1 MVSEGR
7 RPRPKT
13 TISFPSTIFGV
24 AVHPSKPILAT
35 GLSTGHVFMHR
46 YAADEDDSDDEK
58 DSDVSSSGEVDDGTG
73 GKVTDGEFT
82 EVDRLWRT
90 RRHKGSCRGVAFDEE
105 GAYLYSVGTDSVIK
119 QASPETGQVIAKNS
133 HDIDSIPSALIA
145 TTTHVLVGTE
155 KATLHGFDK
164 RTVKPAYTFADLH
177 EDYIT
182 SISHLAQYQN
192 TYHLITTGS
201 TTVTR
206 IDIRKGK
213 LSTSEDQE
221 DEILCSC
228 ISYPP
233 NFEYNPNEGRV
244 SNVVIPEKRA
254 PVTAVMGMA
263 TGVLTFWM
271 RDNWEDQQARAILSD
286 ESIDCIAEYPDQ
298 RIIAGGA
305 DGLVRLVD
313 VRRRKAV
320 KEFEHGGEDGVAAVA
335 TDSWGRVISAGGE
348 VVRIWSVEDELEEVN
363 GGSDSYDSDTGSD
376 KSGNDDDASDDSDE
390 KEKNKNKKK
399 KKTKKR
405 KRGNAKNRL
414 SVNAKAPAKPN
425 FSGLD

>member
-1 MVSEGR
+1 MISEGCR
-7 RPRPKT
+7 RRPKT

-24 AVHPSKPILAT
+24 AVHPSKPIVAT
-35 GLSTGHVFMHR
+35 GLSTGHVYVHR
-46 YAADEDDSDDEK
+46 YAVDEFDSGNEQ
-58 DSDVSSSGEVDDGTG
+58 DSDVSSAGEVDDGTG
-73 GKVTDGEFT
+73 GKVTNGEFT
-82 EVDRLWRT
+82 EVDRLWKT

-119 QASPETGQVIAKNS
+119 QASPETGKVIAKNS
-133 HDIDSIPSALIA
+133 HDINSVPSALIT

-155 KATLHGFDK
+155 KATLHCFDK
-164 RTVKPAYTFADLH
+164 RTVKPAYTFPDLH

-192 TYHLITTGS
+192 TYQLITTGS

-213 LSTSEDQE
+213 LSTSEGQE

-244 SNVVIPEKRA
+244 GNVVVPGKRA
-254 PVTAVMGMA
+254 SVTAVMGMA

-271 RDNWEDQQARAILSD
+271 KDNWEDQQARAILSN

-298 RIIAGGA
+298 RIIASGA

-320 KEFEHGGEDGVAAVA
+320 KEFEHGGEDGVIAVA
-335 TDSWGRVISAGGE
+335 TDSWGRVVSAGGE
-348 VVRIWSVEDELEEVN
+348 VVRIWNVEDEPEKVN
-363 GGSDSYDSDTGSD
+363 GGSDSYDSDTDSD
-376 KSGNDDDASDDSDE
+376 KSGKDDDTSDDSDE
-390 KEKNKNKKK
+390 KEKSKKK
-399 KKTKKR
+399 RKKTKKR
-405 KRGNAKNRL
+405 KRGNAQNRL
-414 SVNAKAPAKPN
+414 AVNAKAPAKPN